1 MGFLAEYSLFVV
13 KFVSVI
19 VFFFFILMI
28 LKSGRSKASK
38 QGNIVAINLSDNYRS
53 YTKVIDE
60 VIFDKFSLK
69 QKQKSEKK
77 EEAKLS
83 KQKSLAIKKELKN
96 KSDLNKLRDNKMFVI
111 NFKGSIDARE
121 VESLREEISAIIS
134 VAIPGDEVLLRLE
147 SGGGMVHGY
156 GLAASQLDRLKK
168 NKIKLTVS
176 IDKVA
181 ASGGYMMACVG
192 DQLISAP
199 FAIIGSIGVIAQI
212 PNFSKVL
219 KKNDIDFEQM
229 TAGEFKRTVTMFGE
243 NTPKAKEK
251 FQEELEHT
259 HKLFKD
265 FVAYHRRDLDLE
277 KVATGE
283 HWFGVTAKDLGLV
296 DSIQTSDDYIK
307 DIVKHKEI
315 IEIKFLKKKTI
326 SDKITKSG
334 VNIIDDLLSKIVHRN
349 TNHLL

>member
-1 MGFLAEYSLFVV
+1 
-13 KFVSVI
+13 
-19 VFFFFILMI
+19 MI

-156 GLAASQLDRLKK
+156 GLAASQLDRLKVFPFAF
-168 NKIKLTVS
+168 NENSVT
-176 IDKVA
+176 
-181 ASGGYMMACVG
+181 
-192 DQLISAP
+192 
-199 FAIIGSIGVIAQI
+199 FAIIVEESYSAGVI
-212 PNFSKVL
+212 
-219 KKNDIDFEQM
+219 
-229 TAGEFKRTVTMFGE
+229 
-243 NTPKAKEK
+243 
-251 FQEELEHT
+251 
-259 HKLFKD
+259 
-265 FVAYHRRDLDLE
+265 
-277 KVATGE
+277 
-283 HWFGVTAKDLGLV
+283 
-296 DSIQTSDDYIK
+296 
-307 DIVKHKEI
+307 
-315 IEIKFLKKKTI
+315 
-326 SDKITKSG
+326 
-334 VNIIDDLLSKIVHRN
+334 
-349 TNHLL
+349 